1 MSTDLRPIVCDNGS
15 GFVKVGWAGSNFP
28 SHIFPSMVGRP
39 ILRFEEDL
47 KQQFQNNRIGSSHQE
62 MKEIMVGD
70 ECSYNRTMLDIS
82 YPVDDGIVKK
92 WDEMMH
98 IYDYTFNER
107 LHINSPSEHRILLT
121 EPPLNPS
128 NNRKQMYEVMLEKY
142 GKYCL
147 SCGAAAR

>member
-1 MSTDLRPIVCDNGS
+1 MGDLRPIVCDNGS

-47 KQQFQNNRIGSSHQE
+47 KQQFNSNRVGQPHQE

-70 ECSYNRTMLDIS
+70 ECSQNRTMLDIS

-107 LHINSPSEHRILLT
+107 LQIKSPDDHRILLT

-128 NNRKQMYEVMLEKY
+128 NNRRQMYEVMLEKY
-142 GKYCL
+142 GK
-147 SCGAAAR
+147 